1 MSQRRLWNKDFIVAL
16 SISVFLAFVFY
27 LLVTS
32 MVGYAV
38 LRFAAGETAAGFA
51 STAFVLGSV
60 LTRPVA
66 GKLLDVV
73 GRRRL
78 LTVSLLLAVVVSIA
92 YFFVDSLSLFIL
104 SRLAHGM
111 MFGAGHTTLNAAA
124 QDLIPSERRSEGS
137 GYFAAS
143 MTLASAF
150 GPLIA
155 ATTVD
160 EWGYG
165 VLFGVSLGFSL
176 IALIGLPFLRLP
188 EHRLTAAQLRNALS
202 LSPRTFVDAE
212 GFRMGVVI
220 FLTGA
225 AYSAFLAFLA
235 THVAHAAEA
244 AGTSSSASPLYFL
257 GFAVSSLTARLT
269 IGRVQDHHGDN
280 VVLYPPVRHVRAVV
294 CDRRGLADGVGAGDR
309 GSARG
314 LRLRVPHHVCDGD
327 RGADGRTVTGR
338 ARHVDV
344 SAEHGSGAG
353 PRSDRAGCR
362 RRGVGVRGALPP
374 VRGAH
379 RTLRRVVRTG
389 ARTLPPRGPRRST
402 RQTVRIP
409 VKVSQQA
416 GSDVAKVRPEDG

>member
-60 LTRPVA
+60 LTRPMA

-78 LTVSLLLAVVVSIA
+78 LTVSLVLAVVVSIA

-124 QDLIPSERRSEGS
+124 QDLIPSARRSEGS

-155 ATTVD
+155 VTTVE

-165 VLFGVSLGFSL
+165 VLFGVSLAFSL

-225 AYSAFLAFLA
+225 AYSAVLAFLA
-235 THVAHAAEA
+235 THVALATEA
-244 AGTSSSASPLYFL
+244 VGASSSASPLYFL

-280 VVLYPPVRHVRAVV
+280 VVLYPLFITFALSCVIVAVWPTV
-294 CDRRGLADGVGAGDR
+294 WGLAIAGLLAGFGYGSLITCAMAIAVRTAGLSRVGLVTSTYLLSMDLGLGLGAIVLGAAAGAW
-309 GSARG
+309 GFEALYLLCAVLIALAG
-314 LRLRVPHHVCDGD
+314 GWYALVH
-327 RGADGRTVTGR
+327 GRF
-338 ARHVDV
+338 
-344 SAEHGSGAG
+344 
-353 PRSDRAGCR
+353 PRAGREGAPGR
-362 RRGVGVRGALPP
+362 R
-374 VRGAH
+374 
-379 RTLRRVVRTG
+379 
-389 ARTLPPRGPRRST
+389 
-402 RQTVRIP
+402 
-409 VKVSQQA
+409 
-416 GSDVAKVRPEDG
+416 